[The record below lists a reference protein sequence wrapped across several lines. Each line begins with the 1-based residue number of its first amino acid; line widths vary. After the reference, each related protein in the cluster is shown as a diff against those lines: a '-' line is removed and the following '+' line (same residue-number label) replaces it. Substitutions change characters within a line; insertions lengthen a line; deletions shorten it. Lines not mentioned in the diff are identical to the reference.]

1 MPTPRVTRRRVLTKV
16 ADSLWVV
23 PAAYI
28 AGALALATVLV
39 RWDESDPVELS
50 SSLSAGTASTALAAL
65 GSGMLAFTGFVTSV
79 VLVLVQFG
87 TSEFSPRLVRW
98 LRRNRTLKFALS
110 TFVATFLFALVAT
123 AQVGRGE
130 ADFVP
135 TRTLI
140 AALALT
146 VLSTVMFLLL
156 IDRTANGLRVANV
169 VQRLDTAAREVF
181 DTVYA
186 ADPSEVADPD
196 RTVPSLGERPVQ
208 VVTHRGVGA
217 VVVTFDRARLV
228 RLARRG
234 GAVVQLVPAVGDHV
248 PPGGALLTVYGEH
261 ALSERKLRRAVVL
274 GDERTLDND
283 PAFAIRVLVD
293 IAIRA
298 LSPAVNDPTTAVQ
311 SIDRIE
317 DLLRYAA
324 AKHLA
329 DGRVRDHRGST
340 RLVYPTPVWED
351 LVALALDEIRAFG
364 AGQYQIARRVRAL
377 LDALLDDVP
386 ERRRPALL
394 AQRALLDVAV
404 VRSFPEDQRADA
416 LVADRQGLGMSRRLR
431 ATSSDRRSAER
442 EISSRRG
449 DAGPEAV
456 P

>member
-1 MPTPRVTRRRVLTKV
+1 MYR
-16 ADSLWVV
+16 
-23 PAAYI
+23 
-28 AGALALATVLV
+28 
-39 RWDESDPVELS
+39 
-50 SSLSAGTASTALAAL
+50 
-65 GSGMLAFTGFVTSV
+65 SGG
-79 VLVLVQFG
+79 
-87 TSEFSPRLVRW
+87 EFSPRLVRW
-98 LRRNRTLKFALS
+98 LRRDRTLKFALS

-130 ADFVP
+130 AGFVP

-186 ADPSEVADPD
+186 ADPSDVADPD
-196 RTVPSLGERPVQ
+196 RTLPSLGERPVQ

-217 VVVTFDRARLV
+217 VLVTFDRARLV

-248 PPGGALLTVYGEH
+248 PPGGALLNVYGEH

-298 LSPAVNDPTTAVQ
+298 LPPAVNDPTTAVQ

-340 RLVYPTPVWED
+340 RLIYPTPVWED

-394 AQRALLDVAV
+394 AQRALLDDAV
-404 VRSFPEDQRADA
+404 VRRFPEDQRADA
-416 LVADRQGLGMSRRLR
+416 LVADRQGLGTSRRLS
-431 ATSSDRRSAER
+431 ATGSDGRPAER

>member
-1 MPTPRVTRRRVLTKV
+1 MPCTEVVGSHWPPRSADRQWRRHPVPDREVGDRRMPTRRVTRRRVLTKV

-50 SSLSAGTASTALAAL
+50 SSLSAGSASTALAAL

-98 LRRNRTLKFALS
+98 LRRDRTLKFALS

-123 AQVGRGE
+123 AQLGRGE

-140 AALALT
+140 AALAHT

-156 IDRTANGLRVANV
+156 IDRTAKGLRVANV

-186 ADPSEVADPD
+186 ADPSDVADPD
-196 RTVPSLGERPVQ
+196 RTLPSLGERPVQ

-217 VVVTFDRARLV
+217 VLVTFDRARLA

-248 PPGGALLTVYGEH
+248 PPGGALLNVYGEH

-317 DLLRYAA
+317 DLLRY
-324 AKHLA
+324 
-329 DGRVRDHRGST
+329 
-340 RLVYPTPVWED
+340 
-351 LVALALDEIRAFG
+351 
-364 AGQYQIARRVRAL
+364 
-377 LDALLDDVP
+377 
-386 ERRRPALL
+386 
-394 AQRALLDVAV
+394 
-404 VRSFPEDQRADA
+404 
-416 LVADRQGLGMSRRLR
+416 
-431 ATSSDRRSAER
+431 
-442 EISSRRG
+442 
-449 DAGPEAV
+449 
-456 P
+456 

>member
-1 MPTPRVTRRRVLTKV
+1 MRPAPGGSPRREELLR
-16 ADSLWVV
+16 
-23 PAAYI
+23 PP
-28 AGALALATVLV
+28 GPALARRHA
-39 RWDESDPVELS
+39 PV
-50 SSLSAGTASTALAAL
+50 
-65 GSGMLAFTGFVTSV
+65 
-79 VLVLVQFG
+79 
-87 TSEFSPRLVRW
+87 PR
-98 LRRNRTLKFALS
+98 
-110 TFVATFLFALVAT
+110 
-123 AQVGRGE
+123 
-130 ADFVP
+130 
-135 TRTLI
+135 
-140 AALALT
+140 
-146 VLSTVMFLLL
+146 
-156 IDRTANGLRVANV
+156 
-169 VQRLDTAAREVF
+169 
-181 DTVYA
+181 
-186 ADPSEVADPD
+186 
-196 RTVPSLGERPVQ
+196 
-208 VVTHRGVGA
+208 
-217 VVVTFDRARLV
+217 TFDRARLV

-248 PPGGALLTVYGEH
+248 PPGGALLNVYGEH

-329 DGRVRDHRGST
+329 DGRVRDHWGST

-386 ERRRPALL
+386 ERRRPALH
-394 AQRALLDVAV
+394 AQRALLDDAV
-404 VRSFPEDQRADA
+404 VRRFPEDQRADA
-416 LVADRQGLGMSRRLR
+416 LVADRQGLGMSRRLP
-431 ATSSDRRSAER
+431 ATGSDRRSAER

>member
-50 SSLSAGTASTALAAL
+50 SSLSAGSASTALAAL

-98 LRRNRTLKFALS
+98 LRRDRTLRFALS

-261 ALSERKLRRAVVL
+261 ALSERKLRGAVVL

-394 AQRALLDVAV
+394 VQRTLLDDAV
-404 VRSFPEDQRADA
+404 VRRFPEDQRADA

-431 ATSSDRRSAER
+431 ATGSDRRSAER

>member
-1 MPTPRVTRRRVLTKV
+1 
-16 ADSLWVV
+16 
-23 PAAYI
+23 
-28 AGALALATVLV
+28 
-39 RWDESDPVELS
+39 
-50 SSLSAGTASTALAAL
+50 
-65 GSGMLAFTGFVTSV
+65 
-79 VLVLVQFG
+79 
-87 TSEFSPRLVRW
+87 
-98 LRRNRTLKFALS
+98 
-110 TFVATFLFALVAT
+110 
-123 AQVGRGE
+123 
-130 ADFVP
+130 
-135 TRTLI
+135 
-140 AALALT
+140 
-146 VLSTVMFLLL
+146 
-156 IDRTANGLRVANV
+156 
-169 VQRLDTAAREVF
+169 
-181 DTVYA
+181 
-186 ADPSEVADPD
+186 
-196 RTVPSLGERPVQ
+196 
-208 VVTHRGVGA
+208 
-217 VVVTFDRARLV
+217 
-228 RLARRG
+228 
-234 GAVVQLVPAVGDHV
+234 
-248 PPGGALLTVYGEH
+248 LTVYGEH

-394 AQRALLDVAV
+394 VQRTLLDDAV
-404 VRSFPEDQRADA
+404 VRRFPEDQRADA

-431 ATSSDRRSAER
+431 ATGSDRRSAER

>member
-1 MPTPRVTRRRVLTKV
+1 M
-16 ADSLWVV
+16 
-23 PAAYI
+23 
-28 AGALALATVLV
+28 
-39 RWDESDPVELS
+39 
-50 SSLSAGTASTALAAL
+50 
-65 GSGMLAFTGFVTSV
+65 
-79 VLVLVQFG
+79 
-87 TSEFSPRLVRW
+87 
-98 LRRNRTLKFALS
+98 
-110 TFVATFLFALVAT
+110 AT

-186 ADPSEVADPD
+186 ADQPEVADPD
-196 RTVPSLGERPVQ
+196 SALPSLGEQPVQ

-217 VVVTFDRARLV
+217 VLVTFDRARLV

-234 GAVVQLVPAVGDHV
+234 GAVVQLVPAVSDHV
-248 PPGGALLTVYGEH
+248 PPGGALLNVYGEH
-261 ALSERKLRRAVVL
+261 ALSDRKLRRAVVL

-340 RLVYPTPVWED
+340 RLVYPKPVWED

-377 LDALLDDVP
+377 LDALLDDGP

-394 AQRALLDVAV
+394 AQRALLDDAV
-404 VRSFPEDQRADA
+404 VRRFPEDQRADA

-431 ATSSDRRSAER
+431 ATGSDRRSAER

-449 DAGPEAV
+449 DAGPEVVWAAISGSLAV
-456 P
+456 FMIFVAPLWALPVLALDVTVIWALLTYSEEFGST

>member
-50 SSLSAGTASTALAAL
+50 SSLSAGSASTALAAL

-98 LRRNRTLKFALS
+98 LRRDRTLRFALS

-186 ADPSEVADPD
+186 ADQSEVADPD
-196 RTVPSLGERPVQ
+196 RALPSLGKQPVQ

-217 VVVTFDRARLV
+217 VLVTFDRARLV

-234 GAVVQLVPAVGDHV
+234 GAVVQLVAAVGDHL
-248 PPGGALLTVYGEH
+248 PPGGALLNVYGEH
-261 ALSERKLRRAVVL
+261 ALSERKLRGAVVL

-394 AQRALLDVAV
+394 VQRTLLDDAV
-404 VRSFPEDQRADA
+404 VRRFPEDQRADA

-431 ATSSDRRSAER
+431 ATGSDRRSAER

>member
-1 MPTPRVTRRRVLTKV
+1 MPTPRVARRQVLTKV

-50 SSLSAGTASTALAAL
+50 SSLSAGSASTALAAL

-98 LRRNRTLKFALS
+98 LRRDRTLKFALS
-110 TFVATFLFALVAT
+110 TFVATF
-123 AQVGRGE
+123 
-130 ADFVP
+130 
-135 TRTLI
+135 
-140 AALALT
+140 
-146 VLSTVMFLLL
+146 
-156 IDRTANGLRVANV
+156 
-169 VQRLDTAAREVF
+169 
-181 DTVYA
+181 
-186 ADPSEVADPD
+186 
-196 RTVPSLGERPVQ
+196 
-208 VVTHRGVGA
+208 
-217 VVVTFDRARLV
+217 
-228 RLARRG
+228 
-234 GAVVQLVPAVGDHV
+234 
-248 PPGGALLTVYGEH
+248 
-261 ALSERKLRRAVVL
+261 
-274 GDERTLDND
+274 
-283 PAFAIRVLVD
+283 
-293 IAIRA
+293 
-298 LSPAVNDPTTAVQ
+298 
-311 SIDRIE
+311 
-317 DLLRYAA
+317 AA

-329 DGRVRDHRGST
+329 DGRVRDHRGTT

-364 AGQYQIARRVRAL
+364 AGQYQIVRRVRAL

-394 AQRALLDVAV
+394 AQRALLDDAV
-404 VRSFPEDQRADA
+404 VRRFPEDQRADA
-416 LVADRQGLGMSRRLR
+416 LVADRQGLGMSRRLG
-431 ATSSDRRSAER
+431 ATGSDRRSAER